1 MYGLIGSECRLFFI
15 CKMGKRNRERK
26 ERIKAGKE
34 LPRSATDSPR
44 RPKYFRYFRCRT
56 CGHFVIETGLEKH
69 KEECK
74 TRGFV
79 LV

>member
-1 MYGLIGSECRLFFI
+1 
-15 CKMGKRNRERK
+15 MGRRNRERK

-34 LPRSATDSPR
+34 MPRSATDSSPQLVL
-44 RPKYFRYFRCRT
+44 YRCKT
-56 CGHFVIETGLEKH
+56 CGHLISETGLEKH

-79 LV
+79 LVKLRHKR